1 MKAEE
6 PADGPRIE
14 IRTGKDRSDHVQLF
28 ILKYGIRNHDE
39 PGRIPILLGLS
50 GQSHGLYRC
59 VSGEKIM
66 YG

>member
-28 ILKYGIRNHDE
+28 ILKHGIRNHDE
-39 PGRIPILLGLS
+39 PGPFPLVKDIVGYLKMCHSILPIK
-50 GQSHGLYRC
+50 R
-59 VSGEKIM
+59 
-66 YG
+66 